1 MAHFRKRGK
10 KWYFQIDLGIDPTT
24 GKHKH
29 KSKGGFSTKKEAQ
42 LAAAQME
49 AALFENTYIEEKDIL
64 FKNFA
69 QEWLELYSETVKIS
83 SVRAREKQM
92 NVLVSI
98 LGSQKIKAITRKE
111 YQKMLNDLNKK
122 YAFNTLDGIHTCGR
136 MIFKKAIEL
145 EVIKNNPLEFV
156 VLPKKQQT
164 VEELEEQ
171 KHEIKYLEKEE
182 LALFLG
188 TSKEK
193 GLEIDYIIFSLLAYT
208 GIRVGELLALKWSDV
223 DFEENSISIT
233 KTMYN
238 PNNITGN
245 YQLLTPKTKGSI
257 RKIKLDE
264 YIIKILKKHN
274 LNQKQ
279 TKLMLGNTYFD
290 SGFVVTKLN
299 GEAEFVKTIQNR
311 LKRLLKI
318 TSIDKKI
325 TPHSF
330 RHTHTSLLIEAGVGI
345 KEIQQRLGH
354 TDIDTTMNIYAHMT
368 RNMEEKAS
376 QKFSELMRSLRV

>member
-29 KSKGGFSTKKEAQ
+29 KSKGGFTTKKEAQ
-42 LAAAQME
+42 IAAAQME
-49 AALFENTYIEEKDIL
+49 KELFENTYIEEKDIL
-64 FKNFA
+64 FQDFA
-69 QEWLELYSETVKIS
+69 KEWLELYSETVKIS
-83 SVRAREKQM
+83 SIRAREKQM
-92 NVLVSI
+92 NVLI
-98 LGSQKIKAITRKE
+98 KFLGNRKMKEIGRKE
-111 YQKMLNDLNKK
+111 YQRMLNDLNKI
-122 YAFNTLDGIHTCGR
+122 YAFNTMDGIHTCGR
-136 MIFKKAIEL
+136 IIFKKAIEL

-171 KHEIKYLEKEE
+171 KNEIKYLEKEE
-182 LALFLG
+182 LALFLN
-188 TSKEK
+188 TAKET
-193 GLEIDYIIFSLLAYT
+193 GLESDYVTFSLLAYT

-223 DFEENSISIT
+223 DFEENTISIT

-238 PNNITGN
+238 PNNITGK
-245 YQLLTPKTKGSI
+245 YELLTPKTKGSI

-264 YIIKILKKHN
+264 YIIKTLKKHN
-274 LNQKQ
+274 LGQKQ
-279 TKLMLGNTYFD
+279 TKLMLGDNYID
-290 SGFVVTKLN
+290 SGFIITKIS

-311 LKRLLKI
+311 LKRLLKLTKI
-318 TSIDKKI
+318 NKKI

-354 TDIDTTMNIYAHMT
+354 TDIETTMNIYAHMT
-368 RNMEEKAS
+368 KNMEEKAS